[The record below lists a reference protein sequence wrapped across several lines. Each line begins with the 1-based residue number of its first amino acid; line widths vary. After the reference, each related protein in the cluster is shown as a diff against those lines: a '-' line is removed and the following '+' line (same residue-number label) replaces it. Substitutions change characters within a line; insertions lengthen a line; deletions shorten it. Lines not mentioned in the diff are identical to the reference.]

1 MKLAVGFALAIGLL
15 AVCSPAQAASSLPCA
30 ERFQAA
36 GVDPSRLSPGERGR
50 LDGYDFIV
58 AKDDSATRIC
68 ARVDAEKGRFD
79 NLTAQLANANVQLR
93 LAQEQVTELKS
104 GGPVKENYLVI
115 DGCLLAWA
123 VVATIWASYFA
134 GRLNP
139 RHHTF

>member
-1 MKLAVGFALAIGLL
+1 MKLAVGLALAMGLL
-15 AVCSPAQAASSLPCA
+15 AIWIPARAGSLSCA

-36 GVDPSRLSPGERGR
+36 GIDPSKLSPGERGR

-58 AKDDSATRIC
+58 AKDDAAARIC
-68 ARVDAEKGRFD
+68 ARVDTQKDQLDSLKGQLGSA
-79 NLTAQLANANVQLR
+79 NAQLR
-93 LAQEQVTELKS
+93 EAQEQVVELKS
-104 GGPVKENYLVI
+104 GGPMKENYLLI

-139 RHHTF
+139 RHHSF